1 MCGTCYWLLE
11 TSEQERKADIYK
23 LATVAWPARRP
34 KSFGIIYM
42 TAKGKKKTPW
52 AQLIMNPLK
61 LKKKKKKRH

>member
-52 AQLIMNPLK
+52 LN
-61 LKKKKKKRH
+61 